1 MFSAQSSSGWLLIGQ
16 VPPTHNTITLSEPA
30 CKTRVALNS
39 LVDPGSVLAQDAVA
53 ELEGGDE
60 RRGEKSG
67 QGGSLQ
73 VDLDTI
79 PFTKAI
85 HCSSLQLPHA
95 TPNQFKRKNMK
106 KRNNIKEVQCSSLQ
120 LPHAIAL

>member
-1 MFSAQSSSGWLLIGQ
+1 MFSAQSSNGWILIGR

-30 CKTRVALNS
+30 CKTRVALLS
-39 LVDPGSVLAQDAVA
+39 LVDLGSFLAQDAVA

-73 VDLDTI
+73 VDLDTMLLS
-79 PFTKAI
+79 KAV
-85 HCSSLQLPHA
+85 HCSSFQLSHA
-95 TPNQFKRKNMK
+95 AT
-106 KRNNIKEVQCSSLQ
+106 L
-120 LPHAIAL
+120 

>member
-1 MFSAQSSSGWLLIGQ
+1 MVDFVRVAMFSAQSSSGWLLIGQ

-30 CKTRVALNS
+30 CKTRVALLLS
-39 LVDPGSVLAQDAVA
+39 LVDLGSFLVQDAVT

-73 VDLDTI
+73 VI
-79 PFTKAI
+79 
-85 HCSSLQLPHA
+85 
-95 TPNQFKRKNMK
+95 
-106 KRNNIKEVQCSSLQ
+106 
-120 LPHAIAL
+120 